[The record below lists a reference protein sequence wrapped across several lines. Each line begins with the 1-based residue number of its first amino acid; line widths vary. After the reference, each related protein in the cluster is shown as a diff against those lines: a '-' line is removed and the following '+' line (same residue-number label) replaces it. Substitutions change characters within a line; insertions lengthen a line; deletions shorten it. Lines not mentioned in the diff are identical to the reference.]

1 MSILSDAAAEDAAYI
16 LEYSGDAYSDFLLS
30 QHLLGA
36 FRVPAH
42 AIKFKNGKIRLPD
55 IGWVFHSIG
64 YSIDTLPRSKI
75 ENAWVEKDGGT
86 WAVRFE
92 VTDP

>member
-16 LEYSGDAYSDFLLS
+16 LEYGGDAYSDFLLS

-42 AIKFKNGKIRLPD
+42 AIKFKNGEIRLPD
-55 IGWVFHSIG
+55 IGWVSCVG
-64 YSIDTLPRSKI
+64 YSIDTLPPSKI
-75 ENAWVEKDGGT
+75 ENAWVEEDGGT